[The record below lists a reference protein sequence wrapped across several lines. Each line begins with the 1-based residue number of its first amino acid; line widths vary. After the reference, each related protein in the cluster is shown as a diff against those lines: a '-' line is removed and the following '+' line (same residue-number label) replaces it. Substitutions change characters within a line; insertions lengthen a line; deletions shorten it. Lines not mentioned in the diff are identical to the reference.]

1 MPVMKLKIPTY
12 AAAVISA
19 LEENGYEAFAVGG
32 CVRDTLLGR
41 EPEDW
46 DITTN
51 ARPDEIRR
59 LFSFLYGF
67 SAIPT
72 GIAHG
77 TVTVLSEGKPV
88 EVTTYRIDGEY
99 SDHRRPDSVEF
110 CYRLK
115 DDLARRDFT
124 VNAMAYSETEGL
136 IDPFGGQEDLK
147 NGIIRCVGDPKR
159 RFSEDALRI
168 IRAVR
173 FASVLGFKVEE
184 KTAEAALD
192 MRGELAF
199 VSRERVSAEFSKLI
213 CGKKAAAVLAK
224 FWEVAEEIFP
234 RIVCHDPR
242 KTVDS
247 IKKLKDEPLAVML
260 SAVLWDTE
268 VVDAKAM
275 LRGLRFDKK
284 TCTRVAVILE
294 NRNFSGE
301 TKTDIKKLCRKIGT
315 EAAEDLL
322 KLLCARLQ
330 QDSRLIDYLWEIRKN
345 GECVSVS
352 SLAVNGKDVLPFGV
366 DGANVGKIL
375 DYILDK
381 VVEGEL
387 ENNRDVLMPAIEK
400 YIYCMEKNNE
410 RGTSL

>member
-1 MPVMKLKIPTY
+1 MKLNVPTY

-32 CVRDTLLGR
+32 CVRDTLLER
-41 EPEDW
+41 VPNDW
-46 DITTN
+46 DVTTN

-110 CYRLK
+110 CSELK
-115 DDLARRDFT
+115 SDLARRDFT
-124 VNAMAYSETEGL
+124 VNAMAYSKTAGL
-136 IDPFGGQEDLK
+136 VDPFGGRADLEK
-147 NGIIRCVGDPKR
+147 GVIRCVGDPRR

-168 IRAVR
+168 IRALR
-173 FASVLGFKVEE
+173 FASVLGFGIEE
-184 KTAEAALD
+184 KTAEAAFD
-192 MRGELAF
+192 MRGELAL

-213 CGKKAAAVLAK
+213 CGKDAATVLEQ
-224 FWEVAEEIFP
+224 FYGVVEVIFP
-234 RIVCHDPR
+234 RIVCYDLE
-242 KTVDS
+242 KLVDS
-247 IKKLKDEPLAVML
+247 VKNLAGESLPLML
-260 SAVLWDTE
+260 SALLWDTA
-268 VVDAKAM
+268 DADVKTM
-275 LRGLRFDKK
+275 MRELRFDKK
-284 TCTRVAVILE
+284 TCNRVSVILE
-294 NRNFSGE
+294 NKGFSGK
-301 TKTDIKKLCRKIGT
+301 TKTDVKRLCRKIGT
-315 EAAEDLL
+315 DAAEEVI
-322 KLLCARLQ
+322 KLLYVR
-330 QDSRLIDYLWEIRKN
+330 SRKDICLIRYIEEIKAG

-352 SLAVNGKDVLPFGV
+352 ELAVGGKDVLSL
-366 DGANVGKIL
+366 GASGASVGKIL

-387 ENNRDVLMPAIEK
+387 ENHRETLIPAIEK
-400 YIYCMEKNNE
+400 YVFVMEKNNE